1 MICGDAARL
10 ARGRYHSGGCAA
22 LDESSPD
29 PAACSCQHRSST
41 RRAVKTLVTTL
52 TNGCTKFGMPATA
65 GSGGTCCRSLC
76 SGIGRRRR
84 WRPRA
89 ETASAAT
96 SDCPPG
102 RRTPVRQQPCDPGTR
117 SSRMGRWPTTSRQDR
132 QRPTVC
138 RRPAS
143 TSETLR
149 CRRCGTAGAPT
160 GGSCGAASQ
169 TVRLWPRSPG
179 SRPGG
184 CSAAL
189 LIRAPRVSAR
199 LASWTQHTQCLR
211 WLWESASKNLLAAVT
226 GERVE
231 QIAGNDHV
239 ARLGVATTAP
249 REPWS
254 TVPTNNSETAQLN
267 RRGGLPTRRGTTDS
281 GGSGG
286 GCWAVPGFGGR
297 RIRQLPVVG
306 RRRRG
311 GRCLH
316 RLRGLD
322 RDVVG
327 DRRRADQS
335 RFAGDQ
341 RPGQDL

>member
-1 MICGDAARL
+1 MIRGDAARL
-10 ARGRYHSGGCAA
+10 THGRYHSGGCAA

-29 PAACSCQHRSST
+29 PAACSCQHSSST
-41 RRAVKTLVTTL
+41 RHAVKTLVTTL

-65 GSGGTCCRSLC
+65 GSGGTCCRSLY

-84 WRPRA
+84 WRPSA

-102 RRTPVRQQPCDPGTR
+102 RRTPVRQQPCDTGTR

-143 TSETLR
+143 TSETLW

-160 GGSCGAASQ
+160 GSSCGAASQ
-169 TVRLWPRSPG
+169 TVRLWPRPPG

-184 CSAAL
+184 CSTAL

-199 LASWTQHTQCLR
+199 LASWTQRTQCLR

-249 REPWS
+249 PRALVDSADEHQRNRSTQSARRATYPSGNNGLGWFRARVLVRARVRWS
-254 TVPTNNSETAQLN
+254 AHPTA
-267 RRGGLPTRRGTTDS
+267 
-281 GGSGG
+281 
-286 GCWAVPGFGGR
+286 A
-297 RIRQLPVVG
+297 
-306 RRRRG
+306 RRRPPPS
-311 GRCLH
+311 
-316 RLRGLD
+316 
-322 RDVVG
+322 
-327 DRRRADQS
+327 RRALPPSAS
-335 RFAGDQ
+335 RP
-341 RPGQDL
+341 RP

>member
-1 MICGDAARL
+1 MGAAGQGPHRARRVICGDAARP
-10 ARGRYHSGGCAA
+10 ARGRYHFGGCAA

-29 PAACSCQHRSST
+29 PAACSCQHSSST
-41 RRAVKTLVTTL
+41 RQAVKTLVTTL

-76 SGIGRRRR
+76 SGIGRRWR

-102 RRTPVRQQPCDPGTR
+102 RRTPVRQQPCDTGTR

-143 TSETLR
+143 TSETVR

-160 GGSCGAASQ
+160 GSSCGAASQ

-184 CSAAL
+184 CSTAL

-199 LASWTQHTQCLR
+199 LASWTQRTQCLR

-239 ARLGVATTAP
+239 AWLGVATTAP
-249 REPWS
+249 PRALVDSAHEHQRNRSTQSARRATYPSGNNGLGWFRAMVLVRARVRWS
-254 TVPTNNSETAQLN
+254 AHPTA
-267 RRGGLPTRRGTTDS
+267 
-281 GGSGG
+281 
-286 GCWAVPGFGGR
+286 A
-297 RIRQLPVVG
+297 
-306 RRRRG
+306 RRRPPPS
-311 GRCLH
+311 
-316 RLRGLD
+316 
-322 RDVVG
+322 
-327 DRRRADQS
+327 RRALPPPAS
-335 RFAGDQ
+335 RP
-341 RPGQDL
+341 RP